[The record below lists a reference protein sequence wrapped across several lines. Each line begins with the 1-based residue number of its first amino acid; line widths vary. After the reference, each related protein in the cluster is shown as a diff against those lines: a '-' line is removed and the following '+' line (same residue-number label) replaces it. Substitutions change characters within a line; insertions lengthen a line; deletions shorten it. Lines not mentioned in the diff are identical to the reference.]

1 MGDLGRNLEE
11 EVVLDLAGFTVV
23 VGHGGSDVGG

>member
-11 EVVLDLAGFTVV
+11 EVVLDLAGFTVI
-23 VGHGGSDVGG
+23 VGHGGLM